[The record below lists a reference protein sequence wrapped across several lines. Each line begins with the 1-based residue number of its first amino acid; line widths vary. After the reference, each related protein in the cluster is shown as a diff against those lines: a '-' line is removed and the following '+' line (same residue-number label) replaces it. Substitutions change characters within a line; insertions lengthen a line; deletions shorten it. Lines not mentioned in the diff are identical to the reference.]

1 MKHLIFNLYLDYFF
15 RRPIDVVIVV
25 GDSIDRAVEFTSWEE
40 RPDGPAWALL
50 IFFAFLASAGL
61 PVLFIRLAKLASASM
76 CVMCSQNFVY
86 CYFMDRLDHRSI
98 NWRLYLHHRTLI
110 SIYENGEIVLIRYT
124 YIILQLSNLSC
135 RSPGRRVLQ
144 SLDRHTRQAQAGP
157 SPLATRAGAHRQG
170 DTMYVRYVVCAT
182 LS

>member
-1 MKHLIFNLYLDYFF
+1 
-15 RRPIDVVIVV
+15 
-25 GDSIDRAVEFTSWEE
+25 
-40 RPDGPAWALL
+40 
-50 IFFAFLASAGL
+50 
-61 PVLFIRLAKLASASM
+61 M

-98 NWRLYLHHRTLI
+98 NWRVYLHHRTLI

-170 DTMYVRYVVCAT
+170 DTMYVRY
-182 LS
+182 